1 MIIRGQHHL
10 SKVGLAIG
18 MLGIT
23 YLIWKVISLQGQD
36 LTFKYI
42 WLAGNLW
49 QDGLNPYSIEYQEIG
64 HKMFT
69 AFNGQPF
76 YYPPNWWPFS
86 NILAAFDYTTAT
98 EIWRVLNGLCIISS
112 TFLLNGAMKKI
123 GINLTLSSL
132 ILYTGLVS
140 LMQAS
145 AIIIATGQTTILIY
159 FGLCLV
165 IYSAVNSRPL
175 LLALGLC
182 VMLLKPQI
190 GVALFFAFIPFKK
203 YHMALLYTCVLTFL
217 LMLPALITIG
227 PLETILPFL
236 KGLSQHSS
244 FATNEAQNS
253 TGLKSILYS
262 ITNFKLPSTMATL
275 LSIVGTLGA
284 GLYFKKSD
292 KENSTNFITYW
303 MIIIMITA
311 FVAPLHEYD
320 MIIIAPLILLCA
332 IYGVRAQ
339 WLLSI
344 PFIIL
349 ARSGN
354 IGDLLTPE
362 NADDA
367 RYYTSVITTI
377 ALVAMVIILCKVI
390 RQAKEE

>member
-1 MIIRGQHHL
+1 MTIRGQHHL

-23 YLIWKVISLQGQD
+23 YLIWKIISLQGQD

-42 WLAGNLW
+42 WLAGSLW
-49 QDGLNPYSIEYQEIG
+49 QNGLSPYSIEYQEIG

-69 AFNGQPF
+69 TFNGQPF

-86 NILAAFDYTTAT
+86 NILAAFDYNTAT
-98 EIWRVLNGLCIISS
+98 EIWRVLNGLCIVSS
-112 TFLLNGAMKKI
+112 TFLLNGALKKI
-123 GINLTLSSL
+123 DINLTPSSL
-132 ILYTGLVS
+132 VLYTGLVS

-175 LLALGLC
+175 WLALGLC

-190 GVALFFAFIPFKK
+190 GVVLFFAFIPFKK
-203 YHMALLYTCVLTFL
+203 YHMALLYTCALTLL

-227 PLETILPFL
+227 PFETILPYL

-253 TGLKSILYS
+253 TGLKSILYN

-275 LSIVGTLGA
+275 LSIVGAVGA
-284 GLYFKKSD
+284 GLYFKKSG
-292 KENSTNFITYW
+292 KENSTNFIRYL

-311 FVAPLHEYD
+311 FIAPLHEYD
-320 MIIIAPLILLCA
+320 MIIIVPLILLSA

-339 WLLSI
+339 WLLSL

-377 ALVAMVIILCKVI
+377 ALVALIIILAKI
-390 RQAKEE
+390 IQRAKEE